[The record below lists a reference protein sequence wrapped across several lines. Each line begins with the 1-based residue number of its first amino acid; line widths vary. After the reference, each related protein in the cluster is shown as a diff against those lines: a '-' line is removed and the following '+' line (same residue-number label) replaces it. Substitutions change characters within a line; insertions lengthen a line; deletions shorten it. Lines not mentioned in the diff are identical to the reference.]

1 MKISSAGR
9 LVSVRKWNGHPRY
22 DYVCHFRQGGK
33 RHTRYFVTRKD
44 ACLFAGEKRVELL
57 NEGRK
62 HGELT
67 ERERR
72 AVIAARELEE
82 SLATVGIGS
91 FTLEDAVEHYAAYLK
106 SLKRSASVQ
115 RAAEELIEIREAEG
129 KSPVH
134 IADLKHRL
142 LRFARANKGRLA
154 ASITTG
160 EVASWLLGLK
170 CGPQSR
176 VNYRRAIHNLFA
188 FCVGR
193 GYAASNPVAGAVRI
207 KVPAKP
213 IGILTVTQAR
223 NLLLACA
230 SSSSGGLA
238 ILPAV
243 ALGLFAGLRREEIA
257 RLDWRE
263 IDLARGFIEVAA
275 SKTKSAQRRLV
286 TISPNLAEWLKP
298 CLQLAGAVRPKSIT
312 YRRKFAAALKAARIE
327 HWPHNALR
335 HSFASYHLALHKDAA
350 KLALEL
356 GHHTSATLFRHYR
369 EIVRSAEANAFWAI
383 FPNSK
388 APQTPDLNC
397 LLVSDPR
404 QSLAA

>member
-1 MKISSAGR
+1 MKTSGSASR

-44 ACLFAGEKRVELL
+44 ACLFGHEKAIELL

-67 ERERR
+67 ESERR

-82 SLATVGIGS
+82 SLAAEGIGS
-91 FTLEDAVEHYAAYLK
+91 FTLEDAVGHYAAYLK

-142 LRFARANKGRLA
+142 LRFARAHKGRLA

-176 VNYRRAIHNLFA
+176 VNYRCAIHNLFT

-213 IGILTVTQAR
+213 IGILKVTQAR
-223 NLLLACA
+223 SLLLACA
-230 SSSSGGLA
+230 AMLR
-238 ILPAV
+238 V
-243 ALGLFAGLRREEIA
+243 ALQSCLP
-257 RLDWRE
+257 WRW
-263 IDLARGFIEVAA
+263 D
-275 SKTKSAQRRLV
+275 
-286 TISPNLAEWLKP
+286 
-298 CLQLAGAVRPKSIT
+298 
-312 YRRKFAAALKAARIE
+312 
-327 HWPHNALR
+327 
-335 HSFASYHLALHKDAA
+335 
-350 KLALEL
+350 
-356 GHHTSATLFRHYR
+356 
-369 EIVRSAEANAFWAI
+369 
-383 FPNSK
+383 
-388 APQTPDLNC
+388 
-397 LLVSDPR
+397 
-404 QSLAA
+404 SLPV

>member
-1 MKISSAGR
+1 MKTSSAGR
-9 LVSVRKWNGHPRY
+9 LVSIRKWTGHPRY

-44 ACLFAGEKRVELL
+44 ACVFADEKRIELL

-67 ERERR
+67 DGERR
-72 AVIAARELEE
+72 AVIAARELNE
-82 SLATVGIGS
+82 SLVAEGIGS
-91 FTLEDAVEHYAAYLK
+91 FTLVDAVEHYAAYLK
-106 SLKRSASVQ
+106 SLKRSTSVQ

-142 LRFARANKGRLA
+142 LRFARANQGRLA

-213 IGILTVTQAR
+213 IGILKVTEAR
-223 NLLLACA
+223 NLLLACT
-230 SSSSGGLA
+230 SSGSGLA

-263 IDLARGFIEVAA
+263 VDFERLHIEVAA
-275 SKTKSAQRRLV
+275 FKTKSAQRRLV

-298 CLQLAGAVRPKSIT
+298 YRQLAGPVRPALIT
-312 YRRKFAAALKAARIE
+312 YRRSFAEATATAGIA

-350 KLALEL
+350 KTALEL
-356 GHHTSATLFRHYR
+356 GHTESATLFRHYR
-369 EIVRSAEANAFWAI
+369 ELVHSTEADAFWAI

-388 APQTPDLNC
+388 APHTPDLNC
-397 LLVSDPR
+397 LLASDPR

>member
-1 MKISSAGR
+1 MKTSSAGR
-9 LVSVRKWNGHPRY
+9 LVSIRKWNGHPRY

-44 ACLFAGEKRVELL
+44 ACVFAGEKRIELL

-67 ERERR
+67 DGERR

-82 SLATVGIGS
+82 SLVAEGIGS
-91 FTLEDAVEHYAAYLK
+91 FTLVDAVEHYAAYLK

-213 IGILTVTQAR
+213 IGILKVTEAR
-223 NLLLACA
+223 NLLLACT
-230 SSSSGGLA
+230 SSGGGLA

-263 IDLARGFIEVAA
+263 VDIERLHIEVAA

-298 CLQLAGAVRPKSIT
+298 YRQLAGPVRP
-312 YRRKFAAALKAARIE
+312 
-327 HWPHNALR
+327 
-335 HSFASYHLALHKDAA
+335 ALHH
-350 KLALEL
+350 LPPQ
-356 GHHTSATLFRHYR
+356 FRGSV
-369 EIVRSAEANAFWAI
+369 EGNAR
-383 FPNSK
+383 
-388 APQTPDLNC
+388 NC
-397 LLVSDPR
+397 A
-404 QSLAA
+404 LAA